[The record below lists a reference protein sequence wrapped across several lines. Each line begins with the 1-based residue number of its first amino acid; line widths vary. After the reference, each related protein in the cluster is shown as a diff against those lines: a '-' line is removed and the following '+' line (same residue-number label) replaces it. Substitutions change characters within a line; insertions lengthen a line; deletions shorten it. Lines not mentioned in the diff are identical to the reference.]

1 MKYVEKREDVT
12 FVKYLAIWVLT
23 ELALFPTLTRL
34 TRFKKIKQKG
44 VIMQCR
50 RNCFRQNCAR
60 SLPKL
65 YAQEKQATKDKW
77 VYLKFF
83 FPAGNWTWFVT
94 EGEAEGD
101 DFVFFGFVVGD
112 FDE

>member
-1 MKYVEKREDVT
+1 MQEKLLPAELRS
-12 FVKYLAIWVLT
+12 AI
-23 ELALFPTLTRL
+23 
-34 TRFKKIKQKG
+34 
-44 VIMQCR
+44 
-50 RNCFRQNCAR
+50 
-60 SLPKL
+60 PKL
-65 YAQEKQATKDKW
+65 YSQEKINTKEKQ

-112 FDE
+112 FDEWGYFTLNELSSINFAGLTVERYLHFKPGKFQDVIAEFRCERGL